1 MKLLLDMNLSPS
13 WVRTLAGIATEVRH
27 WSELGAPNAIG
38 AQVMQAIALMR
49 DDLARGALVTVYP
62 ERLRVRVLPLREAQ

>member
-13 WVRTLAGIATEVRH
+13 WVETVAGIAREVRH

-38 AQVMQAIALMR
+38 AQVMQAITLMR

-62 ERLRVRVLPLREAQ
+62 ERLRVRMLPLREAQ